1 MTTLVASAPARTF
14 EPLARLDDLE
24 AFRAEVRA
32 WLEAT
37 VPADWRTRMAGASEE
52 EYVAYQRWWLGEMRK
67 VGLATPHWPRD
78 WGGADLSLRHQ
89 TVIFEEIARI
99 DAPNP
104 DLFVIS
110 LYHLPATLFGHGSP
124 EQRDRYLTGVKE
136 RGEVWCQGF
145 SEPNAGSDLASL
157 RTRAER
163 KGDVYVV
170 NGQKVWS
177 SYGRYADYCLLLA
190 RTDPTAKKHAGISY
204 FILDMTS
211 PGVTVRPIRQ
221 PTGAAEFCEIF
232 LDNVEIPVANRIGEE
247 NQGWLIAQSTL
258 SAERGLIIFELAER
272 MARAFEADLAE
283 ARAGRADWFRDDQFR
298 REYMAAYGQ
307 MVGLR
312 LMIRRMMGEMEVN
325 AEIGASTMPSL
336 IKIQF
341 SELLRRYT
349 DLQLRIGGLEAQK
362 QRPNILGGGLQTGNR
377 MYDFLMSYA
386 WTIAGGANEIIKT
399 VVAERMLGLPRG

>member
-1 MTTLVASAPARTF
+1 MNTHTF
-14 EPLARLDDLE
+14 TPLRKLDDLA
-24 AFRAEVRA
+24 AFRVEIRA

-37 VPADWRTRMAGASEE
+37 VPADWRERMAGASEE
-52 EYVAYQRWWLGEMRK
+52 AYVEYQRMWFGEMQK

-99 DAPNP
+99 NAPNP

-110 LYHLPATLFGHGSP
+110 LYHLPATLFAHGS
-124 EQRDRYLTGVKE
+124 EAQKDRYLTGVKE

-177 SYGRYADYCLLLA
+177 SYGMFADYCLLLA
-190 RTDPTAKKHAGISY
+190 RTNPNAPKKQAGISY
-204 FILDMTS
+204 FILDMKS
-211 PGVTVRPIRQ
+211 PGVTVRPIKQ
-221 PTGAAEFCEIF
+221 ATGQAEFCEIF
-232 LDNVEIPVANRIGEE
+232 LDNVEVPAENLIGEE
-247 NQGWLIAQSTL
+247 NQGWMIAQSTL
-258 SAERGLIIFELAER
+258 SAERGLIIFEHSER
-272 MARAFEADLAE
+272 MARALDRDLSEVREGKAN
-283 ARAGRADWFRDDQFR
+283 WFGDDQFR
-298 REYMAAYGQ
+298 REFMKAYAE
-307 MVGLR
+307 MNGLR
-312 LMIRRMMGEMEVN
+312 LLIRTMMTDVEEHGEISDTN
-325 AEIGASTMPSL
+325 TPSL

-349 DLQLRIGGLEAQK
+349 DLRVRIEGLDAQK
-362 QRPNILGGGLQTGNR
+362 QHPNILGGGHQTGNR
-377 MYDFLMSYA
+377 MYDFLFSYS

-399 VVAERMLGLPRG
+399 VIAERALGLPRG